1 MSQSDYTAYFR
12 ELADYYN
19 NSRIPSNVMTGAAEI
34 RAESEREGS
43 WVRQCVESLHLTLA
57 KKKVIEIGCGGGRWT
72 QFIAQVA
79 AQVVATDPCPRL
91 LECARL
97 MNLPNTEFVEADFL
111 SLEKIEM
118 TFNGACHVNIINHV
132 PLQLLPTFLDK
143 IHEKL
148 EPGSMVFC
156 ASQRFR
162 GNRDEPWYERRDT
175 GDMVSMRHHDDG
187 RPIEVVDTLFTED
200 LLRGLF
206 IERARRLEMTL
217 KHWWWW
223 ASYQVP

>member
-162 GNRDEPWYERRDT
+162 GNRDNLGMKDGTLATWSLCGTTMMADQLRWSIHCLRRICSEAYLSNERD
-175 GDMVSMRHHDDG
+175 
-187 RPIEVVDTLFTED
+187 
-200 LLRGLF
+200 
-206 IERARRLEMTL
+206 A
-217 KHWWWW
+217 
-223 ASYQVP
+223 